1 MLKWNSY
8 KIKFTENYMKQPKL
22 LRSDSMFKNVFAFYG
37 TLNDE
42 LILTNVAGSILDS
55 VETDAELLIGQH
67 FAELN
72 FWQTNSLNV
81 VNLKNSLQAAVEK
94 GFARTSLSFKIN
106 PKKFRYFELNVSVN
120 TDQNNLF
127 KDIFFCA
134 FDVTKRVREVE
145 FYKERSEHFLY
156 AADNAEIGLWFWD
169 LKSREIFS
177 TPRFNEFFGLSPH
190 DIFNYDR
197 FLKVLHPEDVA
208 EVEQKIEES
217 QTNDSTYKVEY
228 RVIHPDGNIQ
238 WISARGRT
246 IFDKNNQPITMMGS
260 VRGITDE
267 KIAADELSNI
277 YLLEKKARE
286 EAIQANKAKDYFL
299 ALVSHELRS
308 PLNSILGWTQILL
321 KKKVD
326 KETTDKAIQTIERSA
341 RSQAKLI
348 EDLVDSARVT
358 SGKLKLELSP
368 VNLFEVVKQAVSS
381 QLPAAQTKNI
391 ELAFNYDKEIIEVF
405 GDLLRLQQIFINLI
419 SNSIKFTP
427 DNGAVSVHVVTDE
440 KEVFITIE
448 DNGQGISA
456 EDLPFI
462 FNRFAQAEGSTKR
475 EETGLGL
482 GLSIARIL
490 TEKQKGS
497 IEVKSEG
504 IGQGAEFTIKFPLHF
519 GEIDIDDEE
528 YVNDE
533 NYSGEGLLNNISIL
547 VVEDDEDS
555 RNVLEIYLEQ
565 IGAKVI
571 TAESANAA
579 VNILNSPETAFDII
593 ISDLAMPEED
603 GYSLM
608 EKVRNS
614 TKHAKTPSI
623 ALSAFTAQANRT
635 KAYESGFQ
643 KYHTKPFEP
652 DLLVE
657 EIIELVKQK

>member
-1 MLKWNSY
+1 
-8 KIKFTENYMKQPKL
+8 MKQAKL
-22 LRSDSMFKNVFAFYG
+22 LRSDSMFENVFAFYG
-37 TLNDE
+37 TLNNE
-42 LILTNVAGSILDS
+42 LILTNVAGNLLDS
-55 VETDAELLIGQH
+55 VEVDSELLTGQY
-67 FAELN
+67 FTDLN
-72 FWQTNSLNV
+72 FWQTDSFNV
-81 VNLKNSLQAAVEK
+81 KNLKNALQVALEK
-94 GFARTSLSFKIN
+94 GFAHTSLAFKIK
-106 PKKFRYFELNVSVN
+106 PLKIKYLDLNISVN
-120 TDQNNLF
+120 TDKSNSV

-134 FDVTKRVREVE
+134 FDVTTRVREVE

-156 AADNAEIGLWFWD
+156 AAENAGIGLWFWD

-177 TPRFNEFFGLSPH
+177 TPKFNELFDLPAHGILT
-190 DIFNYDR
+190 YDH
-197 FLKVLHPEDVA
+197 FLEVLHPDDIA

-217 QTNDSTYKVEY
+217 QANDSDYKVEY
-228 RVIHPDGNIQ
+228 RVIHSDGNIQ
-238 WISARGRT
+238 WVSARGKT
-246 IFDKNNQPITMMGS
+246 IFDKNNAPITMMGS
-260 VRGITDE
+260 IRGITDE
-267 KIAADELSNI
+267 KMAADEISNI
-277 YLLEKKARE
+277 YLLERKARE

-321 KKKVD
+321 KKELD

-358 SGKLKLELSP
+358 SGKLKLELRP
-368 VNLFEVVKQAVSS
+368 VNLFEVIKQAVSS

-391 ELAFNYDKEIIEVF
+391 KLNFEYDNETIEVF
-405 GDLLRLQQIFINLI
+405 GDLLRLQQIFINLL

-427 DNGAVSVHVVTDE
+427 ENGEISVQVVTDE

-448 DNGQGISA
+448 DDGQGISG
-456 EDLPFI
+456 EDLPYI

-490 TEKQKGS
+490 TEKQKGT
-497 IEVKSEG
+497 IEAESEG
-504 IGQGAEFTIKFPLHF
+504 IGKGAKFTIRFPLHF
-519 GEIDIDDEE
+519 GEIKINDEE

-533 NYSGEGLLNNISIL
+533 NYSNEGFLNNIHIL

-565 IGAKVI
+565 IGASVI

-579 VNILNSPETAFDII
+579 INILNSPESAFDII

-608 EKVRNS
+608 KKVRKS
-614 TKHAKTPSI
+614 TNHAETPAI
-623 ALSAFTAQANRT
+623 ALSAFTAQTNKT
-635 KAYESGFQ
+635 KAYQSGFQ

-657 EIIELVKQK
+657 EIVELVKQK